1 MAGTS
6 VASKKKQTVK
16 KTGTGSESA
25 VGTLERGLAILQFF
39 KRTPEAGI
47 ADVAAAL
54 ELSRSTTYR
63 IAERLRELGFLEI
76 NTSTPCGAWAAKPR
90 SWVSPL
96 CSPRTSCGSRLP
108 CCWICSKARAKR

>member
-1 MAGTS
+1 MR
-6 VASKKKQTVK
+6 KKQAVK
-16 KTGTGSESA
+16 KAPSRTAAAKAGAPKQADSA

-39 KRTPEAGI
+39 KRTPEASV

-76 NTSTPCGAWAAKPR
+76 NTANSLR
-90 SWVSPL
+90 
-96 CSPRTSCGSRLP
+96 RLGRET
-108 CCWICSKARAKR
+108 A